1 MNGQNK
7 QWTVKPPMAA
17 RLVAALSIV
26 GLFVFAFFLGGRF
39 SPWQRRLIALLI
51 EIPGVISLIYV
62 LILDWRKRRNLQE
75 SPARTIE
82 LSERHPRIAEL
93 VPVAIMIPLLFAL
106 ASAFAWLESVS
117 AWLRWPVAGVAL
129 FLGYFAITTIFAA
142 V

>member
-7 QWTVKPPMAA
+7 PWTVKPPMAA

-62 LILDWRKRRNLQE
+62 IILEGRRRRNLQRSNGMTKTSRSNKTL
-75 SPARTIE
+75 SPRPTLRARAG
-82 LSERHPRIAEL
+82 HPA
-93 VPVAIMIPLLFAL
+93 
-106 ASAFAWLESVS
+106 
-117 AWLRWPVAGVAL
+117 
-129 FLGYFAITTIFAA
+129 
-142 V
+142 